1 MRVEAS
7 KPSLVAILWREVR
20 GNRSTQF
27 AVAILFAF
35 LVLATAAPLFAR
47 HDPLVLNL
55 ETARFLPPF
64 FVEGGSLIHPFGTD
78 SSGRD
83 VFARVLYGGRI
94 SLALGFLPVLIG
106 AGLGVPMGLVSGYL
120 GGKIDQILMRV
131 NDCLLA
137 FPAILIALILVAFLG
152 QGIVNLMIAVGFAY
166 APTFARVAR
175 SSALGE
181 RNKEYVT
188 GAVANGASLSRILFR
203 HVLPNILNSI
213 VVVATMSFASALLES
228 AGLSFL
234 GLGVR
239 PPAPEW
245 GAMLAEGKADF
256 YQAWWTLVFPGA
268 AIFLTVLSL
277 NILGD
282 SLRDALDPRSQ
293 RSGK

>member
-1 MRVEAS
+1 MTARPTVWRNLMREIKVNRTAQVA
-7 KPSLVAILWREVR
+7 LV
-20 GNRSTQF
+20 
-27 AVAILFAF
+27 ILFIMIF
-35 LVLATAAPLFAR
+35 CSSAAPWLAQ
-47 HDPLVLNL
+47 HDPLALNL
-55 ETARFLPPF
+55 ETSRFLPPF
-64 FVEGGSLIHPFGTD
+64 FISGGSLEHPFGTD

-94 SLALGFLPVLIG
+94 SLVLGFLPVALG
-106 AGLGVPMGLVSGYL
+106 AGLGVPLGLLSGYL
-120 GGKIDQILMRV
+120 GGRIDDILMRL

-152 QGIVNLMIAVGFAY
+152 QGIVNLMIAVGLAY

-175 SSALGE
+175 SATLGE
-181 RNKEYVT
+181 RSKDYVT
-188 GAVANGASLSRILFR
+188 SAHANGATLSRILFR
-203 HVLPNILNSI
+203 HVFPNILNSL

-239 PPAPEW
+239 PPTPEW

-268 AIFLTVLSL
+268 AIFLTVLCL
-277 NILGD
+277 NMLGD
-282 SLRDALDPRSQ
+282 SLRDALDPRSGS
-293 RSGK
+293 RG

>member
-1 MRVEAS
+1 MTARPTVWR
-7 KPSLVAILWREVR
+7 SLAREISR
-20 GNRSTQF
+20 NRTAQI
-27 AVAILFAF
+27 ALLILFLMITCA
-35 LVLATAAPLFAR
+35 VAAPLLAK
-47 HDPLVLNL
+47 HDPLALNL

-64 FVEGGSLIHPFGTD
+64 FVAGGSFEHPFGTD

-83 VFARVLYGGRI
+83 VLARVLYGGRI
-94 SLALGFLPVLIG
+94 SLVLGFLPVALG
-106 AGLGVPMGLVSGYL
+106 AGLGVPLGLLSGYL
-120 GGKIDQILMRV
+120 GGRTDDLLMRL

-152 QGIVNLMIAVGFAY
+152 QGIVNLMIAVGIAY

-181 RNKEYVT
+181 RSKDYVT
-188 GAVANGASLSRILFR
+188 SAHANGASLSRILFR
-203 HVLPNILNSI
+203 HVLPNILNSV

-239 PPAPEW
+239 HPTPEW

-268 AIFLTVLSL
+268 AIFLTVLCL
-277 NILGD
+277 NMLGD
-282 SLRDALDPRSQ
+282 SLRDALDPRAGS
-293 RSGK
+293 RG